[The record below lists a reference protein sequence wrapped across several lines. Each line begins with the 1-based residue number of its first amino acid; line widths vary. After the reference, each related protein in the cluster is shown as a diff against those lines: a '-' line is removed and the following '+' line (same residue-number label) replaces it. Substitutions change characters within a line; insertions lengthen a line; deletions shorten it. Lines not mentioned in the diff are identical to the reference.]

1 MEQNNYT
8 KVRALTDFLNLARD
22 EYYNKNAPS
31 ISDADYDRMFDDL
44 KRLEQETGIIL
55 ADSPTQTVG
64 YPAVSKLEKTT
75 HTIPLLSLDKTKSS
89 ADLLTFMGEQVC
101 MLMLKLDGLT
111 VKLTYENGQ
120 LQEAATRGNGE
131 MGEIITHNICGIRGV
146 PQQIPFPGRL
156 VVTGEAF
163 IRPSDFEEL
172 KDKLMDSTGEPY
184 KNGRNLAAGSVRLL
198 DAAACKERR
207 VTFLAFCVLEGMDD
221 IPEHSKRLAAL
232 KQLGFG
238 VCHHIK
244 NNRPL
249 KIEEL
254 EGGIEQLKAQAEK
267 DDVPI
272 DGIVVKFNDVA
283 YGQSRGRTGH
293 HYKDGL
299 AFKFEDDLFE
309 TTMHAVEWN
318 PSRTGEITPVALLEP
333 VNIDG
338 CTVSRASLHNLSFM
352 ERLELMPGNRVLIS
366 KRNMIIPHVE
376 ENLDRGDFDMQRLV
390 PAYCPCCSA
399 PTRIHET
406 RAAETGKEKI
416 TKTLYCD
423 NEACATRHLRKF
435 VHFVSKKAMDIEG
448 LSEAT
453 LEKLIGWGW
462 LHSYEDIYSLDQYA
476 REIVCME
483 GFGEKSWNN
492 LWDAI
497 QRSRDTTFD
506 RFLVAMD
513 IPQVGSTA
521 SRALSKVFHGSLD
534 EFEAAVCARYDF
546 TQLPDF
552 GDTLNGNIREWFQS
566 EDNWYLWAK
575 MREALSVAP
584 PPEETPATADAP
596 KSPISGMTVVV
607 TGKVEP
613 YTREQIHAFIVSKG
627 GIPGSSVTRKTDYL
641 VCGENAG
648 SKLQKARD
656 LDKIILTPGEFFKLF
671 EPME

>member
-1 MEQNNYT
+1 MEQANYI
-8 KVRALTDFLNLARD
+8 KVRKLTDFLNLARD
-22 EYYNKNAPS
+22 EYYNKNEPS
-31 ISDADYDRMFDDL
+31 ISDADYDRLFDEL
-44 KRLEQETGIIL
+44 NQLEQQTGIVM
-55 ADSPTQTVG
+55 ANSPTQTVG

-89 ADLLTFMGEQVC
+89 ADLLNFMGGQVC

-120 LQEAATRGNGE
+120 LREAATRGNGE
-131 MGEIITHNICGIRGV
+131 TGEIITHNTCGIRGI
-146 PQQIPFPGRL
+146 PLQIPFPGRL
-156 VVTGEAF
+156 VITGEAF
-163 IRPSDFEEL
+163 IRPSDFE
-172 KDKLMDSTGEPY
+172 KLRNKLLDSTGEPY

-198 DAAACKERR
+198 DAAACKERC
-207 VTFLAFCVLEGMDD
+207 VTFLAFCVLEGMDE
-221 IPEHSKRLAAL
+221 IPEHARRLVAL

-238 VCHHIK
+238 VCHYIK

-254 EGGIEQLKAQAEK
+254 EGGIEQLKAKAEK
-267 DDVPI
+267 GDVPI

-283 YGQSRGRTGH
+283 YGQSCGRTGH

-309 TTMHAVEWN
+309 TKMYAVEWN

-333 VNIDG
+333 VSIDG

-376 ENLDRGDFDMQRLV
+376 ENLDRGGFDLRRLV
-390 PAYCPCCSA
+390 PPYCPCCSA

-406 RAAETGKEKI
+406 KSIENGTERT
-416 TKTLYCD
+416 TRTLFCD
-423 NEACATRHLRKF
+423 NESCATRHLRQF

-462 LHSYEDIYSLDQYA
+462 LHSYEDIYSLDRYS
-476 REIVCME
+476 REIVCMD
-483 GFGEKSWNN
+483 GFGEKSWRK

-497 QRSRDTTFD
+497 QRSRNTTFE
-506 RFLVAMD
+506 RFLIAMD
-513 IPQVGSTA
+513 IPMIGNTA
-521 SRALSKVFHGSLD
+521 SRVLSQVFHGSLD
-534 EFEAAVCARYDF
+534 VFENAVCGQYDF

-552 GDTLNGNIREWFQS
+552 GDTLNHNIHEWFRN
-566 EDNWYLWAK
+566 EENWYIWERLRSVLIISPPK
-575 MREALSVAP
+575 PNEAVSNEPMSSFA
-584 PPEETPATADAP
+584 
-596 KSPISGMTVVV
+596 GMTIVV

-613 YTREQIHAFIVSKG
+613 YTRDQIHAFIESKG
-627 GIPGSSVTRKTDYL
+627 GVPGSSVTKKTAYL
-641 VCGENAG
+641 VCGEKPG
-648 SKLQKARD
+648 SKLQKATELGIPVLSPAD
-656 LDKIILTPGEFFKLF
+656 FFKLF
-671 EPME
+671 EPVS